1 MTTFFDVPSSL
12 LVPAVAEALSGFD
25 AISAP
30 QWSSHVKTGV
40 HRERPPTQQNW
51 WEIRAAAVLRKIA
64 AKGPI
69 GVNHLAQEYGG
80 SSNRGSAPNSS
91 KAGSRHVIRSVLQQ
105 LEQAGLV
112 EKELQKVI
120 EVEDEDEVK
129 HKVSIFK
136 GRRITGAGQK
146 LLDATAH
153 ELREV
158 ADGEFPGL
166 DKY

>member
-1 MTTFFDVPSSL
+1 MTTFYDVPSSL
-12 LVPAVAEALSGFD
+12 LVPAVADVLAGID

-30 QWSSHVKTGV
+30 QWAGHIKTGV
-40 HRERPPTQQNW
+40 HRERPPTQENRR
-51 WEIRAAAVLRKIA
+51 EIRAAAALRKIA
-64 AKGPI
+64 AKAPI

-80 SSNRGSAPNSS
+80 SSNRGSAPNTA

-105 LEQAGLV
+105 LEQAGLI
-112 EKELQKVI
+112 EKELQRVI

-136 GRRITGAGQK
+136 GRKITGAGQK

-153 ELREV
+153 GLREV
-158 ADGEFPGL
+158 ADGEYPGL
-166 DKY
+166 AKY

>member
-1 MTTFFDVPSSL
+1 
-12 LVPAVAEALSGFD
+12 
-25 AISAP
+25 
-30 QWSSHVKTGV
+30 
-40 HRERPPTQQNW
+40 
-51 WEIRAAAVLRKIA
+51 
-64 AKGPI
+64 
-69 GVNHLAQEYGG
+69 
-80 SSNRGSAPNSS
+80 
-91 KAGSRHVIRSVLQQ
+91 
-105 LEQAGLV
+105 LV

-158 ADGEFPGL
+158 ADGEFPGV